1 MSRIRVAL
9 FIDEAGAE
17 PVRRRLVRAGIP
29 AEIHYEPSVARL
41 WFVSKLGG
49 GIRLEVPANHS
60 ERSSRLLLEWD
71 AVNGLLH
78 NAIRC
83 PECRSLRV
91 DFPQFTDKS
100 LFTNL
105 VMGLIAVL
113 RLVER
118 EYYCEDCHCMWPKP
132 STKLGHA
139 RRNMAPNYFIEGAA
153 PMTCFDGD
161 ADLDVLVAGLGRHD
175 TAICSNARSVFR
187 SGVRLSVSRASQNLS
202 VTCAATNC
210 SPCCSAASR

>member
-1 MSRIRVAL
+1 MSRIRIAL
-9 FIDEAGAE
+9 FMDEAGAE

-41 WFVSKLGG
+41 WFVSKRGG

-71 AVNGLLH
+71 TVDGLLH
-78 NAIRC
+78 SAIRC

-91 DFPQFTDKS
+91 DFPQFTEKS

-118 EYYCEDCHCMWPKP
+118 EYYCESCHCMWLKP
-132 STKLGHA
+132 STKPRQP
-139 RRNMAPNYFIEGAA
+139 RRHMAPNYFIEGAE
-153 PMTCFDGD
+153 PKTSFDGN
-161 ADLDVLVAGLGRHD
+161 ADLDLLVVGSGRHD
-175 TAICSNARSVFR
+175 AAIRGNASSVFR
-187 SGVRLSVSRASQNLS
+187 PGVRLSVSRASQNLS
-202 VTCAATNC
+202 VTCAATSC
-210 SPCCSAASR
+210 SPCCSEALR